1 MVHEEILFIF
11 TLLMFVLK
19 MTPKQASIL
28 DQLGTRNI
36 FRIRALGL
44 KCCKLRELF
53 CNLESI
59 LYKENFFCWF
69 LCGIC
74 IDWLNLRKFVFSE
87 FFPVNVLREE
97 ITFQKASPVIKLC
110 LAADKADTCTT
121 SSKRKRTGR
130 KRSAEKVED
139 EKLVKRIKTGEGVER
154 NERQRK
160 QFEEMN
166 KGTCESFSAALGREI
181 NVSEGRGG
189 SGSNGSLDPHWMH

>member
-74 IDWLNLRKFVFSE
+74 IDWLNLRKFLLFLNS
-87 FFPVNVLREE
+87 
-97 ITFQKASPVIKLC
+97 FQ
-110 LAADKADTCTT
+110 
-121 SSKRKRTGR
+121 
-130 KRSAEKVED
+130 
-139 EKLVKRIKTGEGVER
+139 
-154 NERQRK
+154 
-160 QFEEMN
+160 
-166 KGTCESFSAALGREI
+166 
-181 NVSEGRGG
+181 
-189 SGSNGSLDPHWMH
+189 

>member
-53 CNLESI
+53 CNLVSI

-74 IDWLNLRKFVFSE
+74 IDWLNLRKFVFFCILSSE
-87 FFPVNVLREE
+87 CFKKRNYF
-97 ITFQKASPVIKLC
+97 
-110 LAADKADTCTT
+110 
-121 SSKRKRTGR
+121 SK
-130 KRSAEKVED
+130 S
-139 EKLVKRIKTGEGVER
+139 
-154 NERQRK
+154 
-160 QFEEMN
+160 
-166 KGTCESFSAALGREI
+166 
-181 NVSEGRGG
+181 VSCY
-189 SGSNGSLDPHWMH
+189 